1 MSITSIILL
10 LVVVVAIF
18 VVVAAWLY
26 ERASREVSLV
36 RTGLGGRKVVLDGGV
51 IVLPYFH
58 KVSRVNMQTMRLEV
72 MRVGEQALI
81 TKDRLRVDVGVEF
94 YVSVEPTE
102 DLIARASQTL
112 GKRTF
117 DAENLRDLIEGKLVD
132 TLRAVAAQ
140 QTMDEL
146 HEGRGAFVKQVKSA
160 LTEEI
165 GRNGLELESVSLTAL
180 DQTPFTALD
189 ENNAFNAVGMRKLAE
204 VIANSK
210 KERATIDA
218 DAEVSVR
225 RSAMEAA
232 KRTLQIDLEEQEAQI
247 QQMQT
252 LESLRAEQMAE
263 IAASKAQSEVSVNA
277 AKIEMEKSIRN
288 SDILRHE
295 EVTKAEI
302 AQKLAIETAEQ
313 QRNITLKKQSM
324 DEAKAEAA
332 ASNARSEAVKA
343 AEAIETTKA
352 LAAAERGKS
361 LDMIAAEKEGKVH
374 GLRKRMAAETEAD
387 TMLKLAE
394 ARLSSA
400 KADSDAEKVRLSA
413 MAEEMAVNAKHARA
427 MHEAE
432 NIMSPEVIELTRD
445 KTRLEALPKIVEQM
459 VRPAEKINSI
469 KIHHITGGALGRSN
483 GSAGNGGE
491 NSGDKPPV
499 NHALDSIMDMAVQL
513 PALRKI
519 GEELGVSFEDGMTGV
534 LEDTTKKGSTA
545 PLGDKS

>member
-1 MSITSIILL
+1 MSATSIILL
-10 LVVVVAIF
+10 VIVLVAIL

-72 MRVGEQALI
+72 NRHGEQALI

-102 DLIARASQTL
+102 ESIARASQTL

-117 DAENLRDLIEGKLVD
+117 EADKLRDLIEGKLVD
-132 TLRAVAAQ
+132 TLRSVAAQ
-140 QTMDEL
+140 QSMDEL
-146 HEGRGAFVKQVKSA
+146 HEGRGAFVKEVKSA

-165 GRNGLELESVSLTAL
+165 RRNGLELESVSLTAL

-247 QQMQT
+247 EQVKT
-252 LESLRAEQMAE
+252 LESLRATQLAE
-263 IAASKAQSEVSVNA
+263 IAASKAESEIAANA
-277 AKIEMEKSIRN
+277 AKIEMEKSIRA
-288 SDILRHE
+288 SDIRRE
-295 EVTKAEI
+295 EEISKAEI
-302 AQKLAIETAEQ
+302 AQRLAVETAEQ
-313 QRNITLKKQSM
+313 QRNITLRKQSM

-332 ASNARSEAVKA
+332 ASGARAEAVKA
-343 AEAIETTKA
+343 AEDVETAKAI
-352 LAAAERGKS
+352 AAAERGKS
-361 LDMIAAEKEGKVH
+361 LDLISAEKESQVH
-374 GLRKRMAAETEAD
+374 GLRKQHAADTEAD
-387 TMLKLAE
+387 TMVKLAG
-394 ARLSSA
+394 ARL
-400 KADSDAEKVRLSA
+400 KAAQSEADAEKVRLSA
-413 MAEEMAVNAKHARA
+413 MAEEMAMKAENARA
-427 MHEAE
+427 MNEAE
-432 NIMSPEVIELTRD
+432 NAMSSEVIDLARD
-445 KTRLEALPKIVEQM
+445 KARLEALPKIVEQM
-459 VRPAEKINSI
+459 VRPAEKIDSI
-469 KIHHITGGALGRSN
+469 KIHHITGGALDRS
-483 GSAGNGGE
+483 GSSGGGAGGE
-491 NSGDKPPV
+491 RGDKPPV
-499 NHALDSIMDMAVQL
+499 NQALDSIMDMAVQL

-519 GEELGVSFEDGMTGV
+519 GEDLGVSFEDGMSGV
-534 LEDTTKKGSTA
+534 VDGDRKPST
-545 PLGDKS
+545 DETS

>member
-1 MSITSIILL
+1 MSATSIILL
-10 LVVVVAIF
+10 VIVLVAIL

-26 ERASREVSLV
+26 ERASRELSLV

-72 MRVGEQALI
+72 HRHGEQALI

-102 DLIARASQTL
+102 ESIARASQTL
-112 GKRTF
+112 GRRTF
-117 DAENLRDLIEGKLVD
+117 EADKLRDLIEGKLVD
-132 TLRAVAAQ
+132 TLRSVAAQ

-165 GRNGLELESVSLTAL
+165 RRNGLELESVSLTAL

-225 RSAMEAA
+225 RSAMEAS

-247 QQMQT
+247 EQVKT
-252 LESLRAEQMAE
+252 LESLRASQLAE
-263 IAASKAQSEVSVNA
+263 IAASKAESEIAANA
-277 AKIEMEKSIRN
+277 AKIEMEKFIRA
-288 SDILRHE
+288 SDIQRE
-295 EVTKAEI
+295 EEISKAEI
-302 AQKLAIETAEQ
+302 AQRLAVETAEQ
-313 QRNITLKKQSM
+313 QRNIALRKQSM

-332 ASNARSEAVKA
+332 ASGARAEAVKA
-343 AEAIETTKA
+343 AENVETAKA

-361 LDMIAAEKEGKVH
+361 LDLITAEKENQVH
-374 GLRKRMAAETEAD
+374 GLRKQHAADTEAD
-387 TMLKLAE
+387 AMVTLAG
-394 ARLSSA
+394 ARL
-400 KADSDAEKVRLSA
+400 KAAQSDADAEKVRLSA
-413 MAEEMAVNAKHARA
+413 MAEEMAMKAENARA
-427 MHEAE
+427 MNEAE
-432 NIMSPEVIELTRD
+432 NAMSPEVIELARD
-445 KTRLEALPKIVEQM
+445 KARLEALPKIVEQM
-459 VRPAEKINSI
+459 VRPAEKIDSI
-469 KIHHITGGALGRSN
+469 KIHHITGGALDRSRSS
-483 GSAGNGGE
+483 GGGE
-491 NSGDKPPV
+491 GGGDKPPV
-499 NHALDSIMDMAVQL
+499 NQALDSIMDMAVQL

-519 GEELGVSFEDGMTGV
+519 GEDLGVSFEDGMSGV
-534 LEDTTKKGSTA
+534 VDGDRKPA
-545 PLGDKS
+545 PDDPS

>member
-1 MSITSIILL
+1 MSATSIILL
-10 LVVVVAIF
+10 VIVLVAIL

-26 ERASREVSLV
+26 ERASRELSLV

-72 MRVGEQALI
+72 NRHGEQALI

-102 DLIARASQTL
+102 ESIARASQTL
-112 GKRTF
+112 GRRTF
-117 DAENLRDLIEGKLVD
+117 EADKLRDLIEGKLVD
-132 TLRAVAAQ
+132 TLRSVAAQ

-165 GRNGLELESVSLTAL
+165 RRNGLELESVSLTAL

-247 QQMQT
+247 EQVKT
-252 LESLRAEQMAE
+252 LESLRASQLAE
-263 IAASKAQSEVSVNA
+263 IAASKAESEIAANA
-277 AKIEMEKSIRN
+277 AKIEMEKSIRA
-288 SDILRHE
+288 SDIQRE
-295 EVTKAEI
+295 EEISKAEI
-302 AQKLAIETAEQ
+302 AQRLAVETAEQ
-313 QRNITLKKQSM
+313 QRNITLRKQSM

-332 ASNARSEAVKA
+332 ASGARAEAVKA
-343 AEAIETTKA
+343 AENVETAKA

-361 LDMIAAEKEGKVH
+361 LDLITAEKESQVH
-374 GLRKRMAAETEAD
+374 GLRKQHAADTEAD
-387 TMLKLAE
+387 TMVTLAG
-394 ARLSSA
+394 ARL
-400 KADSDAEKVRLSA
+400 KAAQSDADAEKVRLSA
-413 MAEEMAVNAKHARA
+413 MAEELAMKAENARA
-427 MHEAE
+427 MNEAE
-432 NIMSPEVIELTRD
+432 NAMSSEVIELARD
-445 KTRLEALPKIVEQM
+445 KARLEALPKIVEQM
-459 VRPAEKINSI
+459 VRPAEKIDSI
-469 KIHHITGGALGRSN
+469 KIHHITGGALDRSSSS
-483 GSAGNGGE
+483 GGGE
-491 NSGDKPPV
+491 GGVDKPPV
-499 NHALDSIMDMAVQL
+499 NQALDSIMDMAVQL

-519 GEELGVSFEDGMTGV
+519 GEDLGVSFEDGMSGV
-534 LEDTTKKGSTA
+534 VDGDRKPA
-545 PLGDKS
+545 PDDPS

>member
-1 MSITSIILL
+1 MSATSIILL
-10 LVVVVAIF
+10 VIVLVAIL

-26 ERASREVSLV
+26 ERASRELSLV

-72 MRVGEQALI
+72 NRHGEQALI

-102 DLIARASQTL
+102 ESIARASQTL
-112 GKRTF
+112 GRRTF
-117 DAENLRDLIEGKLVD
+117 EADKLRDLIEGKLVD
-132 TLRAVAAQ
+132 TLRSVAAQ

-165 GRNGLELESVSLTAL
+165 RRNGLELESVSLTAL

-247 QQMQT
+247 EQVKT
-252 LESLRAEQMAE
+252 LESLRASQLAE
-263 IAASKAQSEVSVNA
+263 IAASKAESEIAANA
-277 AKIEMEKSIRN
+277 AKIEMEKSIRA
-288 SDILRHE
+288 SDIQRE
-295 EVTKAEI
+295 EEISKAEI
-302 AQKLAIETAEQ
+302 AQRLAVETAEQ
-313 QRNITLKKQSM
+313 QRNITLRKQSM

-332 ASNARSEAVKA
+332 ASGARAEAVKA
-343 AEAIETTKA
+343 AENVETAKA

-361 LDMIAAEKEGKVH
+361 LDLITAEKESQVH
-374 GLRKRMAAETEAD
+374 GLRKQHAADTEAD
-387 TMLKLAE
+387 TMVTLAG
-394 ARLSSA
+394 ARL
-400 KADSDAEKVRLSA
+400 KAAQSDADAEKVRLST
-413 MAEEMAVNAKHARA
+413 MAEELAMKAENARA
-427 MHEAE
+427 MNEAE
-432 NIMSPEVIELTRD
+432 NAMSPEVIELARD
-445 KTRLEALPKIVEQM
+445 KARLEALPKIVEQM
-459 VRPAEKINSI
+459 VRPAEKIDSI
-469 KIHHITGGALGRSN
+469 KIHHITGGALDRSRSS
-483 GSAGNGGE
+483 GGGE
-491 NSGDKPPV
+491 GGGDKPPV
-499 NHALDSIMDMAVQL
+499 NQALDSIMDMAVQL

-519 GEELGVSFEDGMTGV
+519 GEDLGVSFEDGMSGV
-534 LEDTTKKGSTA
+534 VDGDRKPA
-545 PLGDKS
+545 PDDPS

>member
-1 MSITSIILL
+1 MSATSIILL
-10 LVVVVAIF
+10 VIALVVIL

-72 MRVGEQALI
+72 SRHGEQALI

-102 DLIARASQTL
+102 DSIARASQTL
-112 GKRTF
+112 GSRTF
-117 DAENLRDLIEGKLVD
+117 EADKLRDLIEGKLLD
-132 TLRAVAAQ
+132 TLRSVAAQ
-140 QTMDEL
+140 QTMDNL
-146 HEGRGAFVKQVKSA
+146 HEGRGAFVKEVKSA

-165 GRNGLELESVSLTAL
+165 RRNGLELESVSLTAL

-247 QQMQT
+247 EQVKT
-252 LESLRAEQMAE
+252 LESLRAAQLAQIAVSKAESE
-263 IAASKAQSEVSVNA
+263 IASNA
-277 AKIEMEKSIRN
+277 AKIEMEKSIRA
-288 SDILRHE
+288 SDIRRE
-295 EVTKAEI
+295 EEITKAEI
-302 AQKLAIETAEQ
+302 AQRLAVETAEQ
-313 QRNITLKKQSM
+313 QRNITLRKQSM

-332 ASNARSEAVKA
+332 ASGARAEAVKA
-343 AEAIETTKA
+343 AEDVETAKAI
-352 LAAAERGKS
+352 AAAERGKS
-361 LDMIAAEKEGKVH
+361 LDLISAEKESQVH
-374 GLRKRMAAETEAD
+374 GLRKQHAADTEAD
-387 TMLKLAE
+387 TMVKLAG
-394 ARLSSA
+394 ARLKTAQSDA
-400 KADSDAEKVRLSA
+400 DAEKARLSA
-413 MAEEMAVNAKHARA
+413 MAEEMAMKAQNARA
-427 MHEAE
+427 MNEAK
-432 NIMSPEVIELTRD
+432 NAMSPEVIDLARD
-445 KTRLEALPKIVEQM
+445 KARLEALPKIVEQM
-459 VRPAEKINSI
+459 VRPAEKIDSI
-469 KIHHITGGALGRSN
+469 KIHHITGGALNRGGAPAGSEN
-483 GSAGNGGE
+483 G
-491 NSGDKPPV
+491 GDKPPV
-499 NHALDSIMDMAVQL
+499 NQALDSIMDMALQL

-519 GEELGVSFEDGMTGV
+519 GEDLGVSFEDGMSGV
-534 LEDTTKKGSTA
+534 VDDGRKPSK
-545 PLGDKS
+545 DKSS

>member
-1 MSITSIILL
+1 MSATSIILL
-10 LVVVVAIF
+10 FIVVVAIL

-72 MRVGEQALI
+72 HRHGEQALI

-102 DLIARASQTL
+102 ESIARASQTL
-112 GKRTF
+112 GRRTF
-117 DAENLRDLIEGKLVD
+117 EADKLRDLIEGKLVD
-132 TLRAVAAQ
+132 TLRSVAAQ

-146 HEGRGAFVKQVKSA
+146 HEGRGAFVKDVKSA

-165 GRNGLELESVSLTAL
+165 RRNGLELESVSLTAL

-232 KRTLQIDLEEQEAQI
+232 KRTLQIELEEQEAQI
-247 QQMQT
+247 EQVKT
-252 LESLRAEQMAE
+252 LESLRATQLAA
-263 IAASKAQSEVSVNA
+263 IAASKAESEIAANA
-277 AKIEMEKSIRN
+277 AKIEMEKSIRA
-288 SDILRHE
+288 SDIRRE
-295 EVTKAEI
+295 EEISKAEI
-302 AQKLAIETAEQ
+302 AQRLAVQTAEQ
-313 QRNITLKKQSM
+313 QRNITLRKQSM

-332 ASNARSEAVKA
+332 ASGAHAEAVKA
-343 AEAIETTKA
+343 AESVETAKAI
-352 LAAAERGKS
+352 AAAERGKS
-361 LDMIAAEKEGKVH
+361 LDIIAAERESEVH
-374 GLRKRMAAETEAD
+374 GLRKREAADVEAA
-387 TMLKLAE
+387 TMITLAK
-394 ARLSSA
+394 ARLQAANSE
-400 KADSDAEKVRLSA
+400 SDAEKARLSA
-413 MAEEMAVNAKHARA
+413 MAEELALKAQNARA
-427 MHEAE
+427 MNEAE
-432 NIMSPEVIELTRD
+432 NVMSPEIVDLSRD
-445 KTRLEALPKIVEQM
+445 KARLEALPKIVEQM
-459 VRPAEKINSI
+459 VRPAEKIDSI
-469 KIHHITGGALGRSN
+469 KIHHVTGGALDRG
-483 GSAGNGGE
+483 GSGGGGGGE
-491 NSGDKPPV
+491 HGGDKPPV
-499 NHALDSIMDMAVQL
+499 NQALDSIMDMAVQL

-519 GEELGVSFEDGMTGV
+519 GEELGVSLEDGMSGV
-534 LEDTTKKGSTA
+534 VGSGRK
-545 PLGDKS
+545 LDQEESS

>member
-1 MSITSIILL
+1 MSATSIILL
-10 LVVVVAIF
+10 VIVLVAIL

-26 ERASREVSLV
+26 ERASRELSLV

-72 MRVGEQALI
+72 HRHGEQALI

-102 DLIARASQTL
+102 ESIARASQTL
-112 GKRTF
+112 GRRTF
-117 DAENLRDLIEGKLVD
+117 EADKLRDLIEGKLVD
-132 TLRAVAAQ
+132 TLRSVAAQ

-165 GRNGLELESVSLTAL
+165 RRNGLELESVSLTAL

-247 QQMQT
+247 EQVKT
-252 LESLRAEQMAE
+252 LESLRASQLAE
-263 IAASKAQSEVSVNA
+263 IAASKAESEIAANA
-277 AKIEMEKSIRN
+277 AKIEMEKSIRA
-288 SDILRHE
+288 SDIQRE
-295 EVTKAEI
+295 EEISKAEI
-302 AQKLAIETAEQ
+302 AQRLAVETAEQ
-313 QRNITLKKQSM
+313 QRKITLRKQSM

-332 ASNARSEAVKA
+332 ASGARAEAVKA
-343 AEAIETTKA
+343 AENVETAKA

-361 LDMIAAEKEGKVH
+361 LDLITAEKESQVH
-374 GLRKRMAAETEAD
+374 GLRKQHAAETEAD
-387 TMLKLAE
+387 TMVTLAG
-394 ARLSSA
+394 ARL
-400 KADSDAEKVRLSA
+400 KAAQSDADAEKVRLSA
-413 MAEEMAVNAKHARA
+413 MAEELAMKAENARA
-427 MHEAE
+427 MNEAE
-432 NIMSPEVIELTRD
+432 NAMSPEVIELARD
-445 KTRLEALPKIVEQM
+445 KARLEALPKIVEQM
-459 VRPAEKINSI
+459 VRPAEKIDSI
-469 KIHHITGGALGRSN
+469 KIHHITGGALDRSRSS
-483 GSAGNGGE
+483 GGGE
-491 NSGDKPPV
+491 GGGDKPPV
-499 NHALDSIMDMAVQL
+499 NQALDSIMDMAVQL

-519 GEELGVSFEDGMTGV
+519 GEDLGVSFEDGMSGV
-534 LEDTTKKGSTA
+534 VDGDRKPA
-545 PLGDKS
+545 PDDPS

>member
-1 MSITSIILL
+1 MSATSIILL
-10 LVVVVAIF
+10 VIVIVAIL

-26 ERASREVSLV
+26 ERASRELSLV

-72 MRVGEQALI
+72 NRHGEQALI

-102 DLIARASQTL
+102 ESIARASQTL
-112 GKRTF
+112 GHRTF
-117 DAENLRDLIEGKLVD
+117 EADKLRDLIEGKLVD
-132 TLRAVAAQ
+132 TLRSVAAQ

-165 GRNGLELESVSLTAL
+165 RRNGLELESVSLTAL

-247 QQMQT
+247 EQVKT
-252 LESLRAEQMAE
+252 LESLRASQLAE
-263 IAASKAQSEVSVNA
+263 IAASKAESEIAANA
-277 AKIEMEKSIRN
+277 AKIEMEKSIRA
-288 SDILRHE
+288 SDIQRE
-295 EVTKAEI
+295 EEISKAEI
-302 AQKLAIETAEQ
+302 AQRLAVETAEQ
-313 QRNITLKKQSM
+313 QRNITLRKQSM

-332 ASNARSEAVKA
+332 ASGARAEAVKA
-343 AEAIETTKA
+343 AENVETAKA

-361 LDMIAAEKEGKVH
+361 LDLITAEKESQVH
-374 GLRKRMAAETEAD
+374 GLRKQHAADTEAD
-387 TMLKLAE
+387 TMVTLAG
-394 ARLSSA
+394 ARL
-400 KADSDAEKVRLSA
+400 KAAQSDADAEKVRLSA
-413 MAEEMAVNAKHARA
+413 MAEELAMKAENARA
-427 MHEAE
+427 MNEAE
-432 NIMSPEVIELTRD
+432 NAMSPEVVELARD
-445 KTRLEALPKIVEQM
+445 KARLEALPKIVEQM
-459 VRPAEKINSI
+459 VRPAEKIDSI
-469 KIHHITGGALGRSN
+469 KIHHITGGALDRS
-483 GSAGNGGE
+483 GSSGGGE
-491 NSGDKPPV
+491 GGGDKPPV
-499 NHALDSIMDMAVQL
+499 NQALDSIMDMAVQL

-519 GEELGVSFEDGMTGV
+519 GEDLGVSFEDGMSGV
-534 LEDTTKKGSTA
+534 VD
-545 PLGDKS
+545 GDRKPPQDDPS

>member
-1 MSITSIILL
+1 MSATSIILL
-10 LVVVVAIF
+10 VIVLVAIL

-26 ERASREVSLV
+26 ERASRELSLV

-72 MRVGEQALI
+72 HRHGEQALI

-102 DLIARASQTL
+102 ESIARASQTL
-112 GKRTF
+112 GRRTF
-117 DAENLRDLIEGKLVD
+117 EADKLRDLIEGKLVD
-132 TLRAVAAQ
+132 TLRSVAAQ

-165 GRNGLELESVSLTAL
+165 RRNGLELESVSLTAL

-247 QQMQT
+247 EQVKT
-252 LESLRAEQMAE
+252 LESLRASQLAE
-263 IAASKAQSEVSVNA
+263 IAASKAESEIAANA
-277 AKIEMEKSIRN
+277 AKIEMEKSIRA
-288 SDILRHE
+288 SDIQRE
-295 EVTKAEI
+295 EEISKAEI
-302 AQKLAIETAEQ
+302 AQRLAVETAKQ
-313 QRNITLKKQSM
+313 QRNITLRKQSM

-332 ASNARSEAVKA
+332 ASGARAEAVKA
-343 AEAIETTKA
+343 AENVETAKA

-361 LDMIAAEKEGKVH
+361 LDLITAEKESQVH
-374 GLRKRMAAETEAD
+374 GLRKQHAAETEAD
-387 TMLKLAE
+387 TMVTLAG
-394 ARLSSA
+394 ARL
-400 KADSDAEKVRLSA
+400 KAAQSDADAEKVRLSA
-413 MAEEMAVNAKHARA
+413 MAEELAMKAENARA
-427 MHEAE
+427 MNEAE
-432 NIMSPEVIELTRD
+432 NAMSPEVIELARD
-445 KTRLEALPKIVEQM
+445 KARLEALPKIVEQM
-459 VRPAEKINSI
+459 VRPAEKIDSI
-469 KIHHITGGALGRSN
+469 KIHHITGGALDRSRSS
-483 GSAGNGGE
+483 GGGE
-491 NSGDKPPV
+491 GGGDKPPV
-499 NHALDSIMDMAVQL
+499 NQALDSIMDMAVQL

-519 GEELGVSFEDGMTGV
+519 GEDLGVSFEDGMSGV
-534 LEDTTKKGSTA
+534 VDGDRKPA
-545 PLGDKS
+545 PDDPS

>member
-1 MSITSIILL
+1 MSATSIILL
-10 LVVVVAIF
+10 VIVLVAIL

-26 ERASREVSLV
+26 ERASRELSLV

-72 MRVGEQALI
+72 HRHGEQALI

-102 DLIARASQTL
+102 ESIARASQTL
-112 GKRTF
+112 GRRTF
-117 DAENLRDLIEGKLVD
+117 EADKLRDLIEGKLVD
-132 TLRAVAAQ
+132 TLRSVAAQ

-165 GRNGLELESVSLTAL
+165 RRNGLELESVSLTAL

-247 QQMQT
+247 EQVKT
-252 LESLRAEQMAE
+252 LESLRASQLAE
-263 IAASKAQSEVSVNA
+263 IAASKAESEIAANA
-277 AKIEMEKSIRN
+277 AKIEMEKSIRA
-288 SDILRHE
+288 SDIQRE
-295 EVTKAEI
+295 EEISKAEI
-302 AQKLAIETAEQ
+302 AQRLAVETAEQ
-313 QRNITLKKQSM
+313 QRNITLRKQSM

-332 ASNARSEAVKA
+332 ASGARAEAVKA
-343 AEAIETTKA
+343 AENVETAKA

-361 LDMIAAEKEGKVH
+361 LDLITAEKESQVH
-374 GLRKRMAAETEAD
+374 GLRKQHAADTEAD
-387 TMLKLAE
+387 TMVTLAG
-394 ARLSSA
+394 ARL
-400 KADSDAEKVRLSA
+400 KAAQSDADAEKVRLSA
-413 MAEEMAVNAKHARA
+413 MAEELAIKAENARA
-427 MHEAE
+427 MNEAE
-432 NIMSPEVIELTRD
+432 NAMSPEVIELARD
-445 KTRLEALPKIVEQM
+445 KARLEALPKIVEQM
-459 VRPAEKINSI
+459 VRPAEKIDSI
-469 KIHHITGGALGRSN
+469 KIHHITGGALDRSRSS
-483 GSAGNGGE
+483 GGGE
-491 NSGDKPPV
+491 GGGDKPPV
-499 NHALDSIMDMAVQL
+499 NQALDSIMDMAVQL

-519 GEELGVSFEDGMTGV
+519 GEDLGVSFEDGMSGV
-534 LEDTTKKGSTA
+534 VDGDRKPA
-545 PLGDKS
+545 PDDPS

>member
-1 MSITSIILL
+1 MSATSIILL
-10 LVVVVAIF
+10 VIVVVAIL

-26 ERASREVSLV
+26 ERASRELSLV

-72 MRVGEQALI
+72 HRHGEQALI

-102 DLIARASQTL
+102 ESIARASQTL
-112 GKRTF
+112 GRRTF
-117 DAENLRDLIEGKLVD
+117 EADKLRDLIEGKLVD
-132 TLRAVAAQ
+132 TLRSVAAQ

-165 GRNGLELESVSLTAL
+165 RRNGLELESVSLTAL

-247 QQMQT
+247 EQVKT
-252 LESLRAEQMAE
+252 LESLRASQLAE
-263 IAASKAQSEVSVNA
+263 IAASKAESEIAANA
-277 AKIEMEKSIRN
+277 AKIEMEKSIRA
-288 SDILRHE
+288 SDIQRE
-295 EVTKAEI
+295 EEISKAEI
-302 AQKLAIETAEQ
+302 AQRLAVETAEQ
-313 QRNITLKKQSM
+313 QRNITLRKQSM

-332 ASNARSEAVKA
+332 ASGARAEAVKA
-343 AEAIETTKA
+343 AENVETAKA

-361 LDMIAAEKEGKVH
+361 LDLITAEKESQVH
-374 GLRKRMAAETEAD
+374 GLRKQHAAETEAD
-387 TMLKLAE
+387 TMVTLAG
-394 ARLSSA
+394 ARL
-400 KADSDAEKVRLSA
+400 KAAQSDADAEKVRLSA
-413 MAEEMAVNAKHARA
+413 MAEELAMKAENARA
-427 MHEAE
+427 MNEAE
-432 NIMSPEVIELTRD
+432 NAMSPEVIELARD
-445 KTRLEALPKIVEQM
+445 KARLEALPKIVEQM
-459 VRPAEKINSI
+459 VRPAEKIDSI
-469 KIHHITGGALGRSN
+469 KIHHITGGALDRS
-483 GSAGNGGE
+483 GSSGGGE
-491 NSGDKPPV
+491 GGGDKPPV
-499 NHALDSIMDMAVQL
+499 NQALDSIMDMAVQL

-519 GEELGVSFEDGMTGV
+519 GEDLGVSFEDGMSGV
-534 LEDTTKKGSTA
+534 VDGDRKPA
-545 PLGDKS
+545 PDDPS

>member
-1 MSITSIILL
+1 MSATSIILL
-10 LVVVVAIF
+10 VIALVVIL

-72 MRVGEQALI
+72 SRHGEQALI

-102 DLIARASQTL
+102 DSIARASQTL
-112 GKRTF
+112 GSRTF
-117 DAENLRDLIEGKLVD
+117 EADKLRDLIEGKLLD
-132 TLRAVAAQ
+132 TLRSVAAQ
-140 QTMDEL
+140 QTMDNL
-146 HEGRGAFVKQVKSA
+146 HEGRGAFVKEVKSA

-165 GRNGLELESVSLTAL
+165 RRNGLELESVSLTAL

-247 QQMQT
+247 EQVKT
-252 LESLRAEQMAE
+252 LESLRAAQLAQ
-263 IAASKAQSEVSVNA
+263 IAASKAESEIAANA
-277 AKIEMEKSIRN
+277 AKIEMEKSIRA
-288 SDILRHE
+288 SDIRRE
-295 EVTKAEI
+295 EEITKAEI
-302 AQKLAIETAEQ
+302 AQRLAVETAEQ
-313 QRNITLKKQSM
+313 QRNITLRKQSM

-332 ASNARSEAVKA
+332 ASGARAEAVKA
-343 AEAIETTKA
+343 AEDVETAKAI
-352 LAAAERGKS
+352 AAAERGKS
-361 LDMIAAEKEGKVH
+361 LDLISAEKESQVH
-374 GLRKRMAAETEAD
+374 GLRKQHAADTEAD
-387 TMLKLAE
+387 TMVKLAGARLKTAQSDADAE
-394 ARLSSA
+394 KARLSA
-400 KADSDAEKVRLSA
+400 K
-413 MAEEMAVNAKHARA
+413 AEEMAMKAQNARA
-427 MHEAE
+427 MNEAE
-432 NIMSPEVIELTRD
+432 NTMSPEVIDLARD
-445 KTRLEALPKIVEQM
+445 KARLEALPKIVEQM
-459 VRPAEKINSI
+459 VRPAEKIDSI
-469 KIHHITGGALGRSN
+469 KIHHITGGALNRGGAPAGSEN
-483 GSAGNGGE
+483 G
-491 NSGDKPPV
+491 GDKPPV
-499 NHALDSIMDMAVQL
+499 NQALDSIMDMALQL

-519 GEELGVSFEDGMTGV
+519 GEDLGVSFEDGMSGV
-534 LEDTTKKGSTA
+534 VDDGRKPSK
-545 PLGDKS
+545 DKSS

>member
-1 MSITSIILL
+1 MSATSIILL
-10 LVVVVAIF
+10 VIALVVIL

-72 MRVGEQALI
+72 SRHGEQALI

-102 DLIARASQTL
+102 DSIARASQTL
-112 GKRTF
+112 GSRTF
-117 DAENLRDLIEGKLVD
+117 EADKLRDLIEGKLLD
-132 TLRAVAAQ
+132 TLRSVAAQ
-140 QTMDEL
+140 QTMDNL
-146 HEGRGAFVKQVKSA
+146 HEGRGAFVKEVKSA

-165 GRNGLELESVSLTAL
+165 RRNGLELESVSLTAL

-247 QQMQT
+247 EQVKT
-252 LESLRAEQMAE
+252 LESLRAAQLAQ
-263 IAASKAQSEVSVNA
+263 IAASKAESEIAANA
-277 AKIEMEKSIRN
+277 AKIEMEKSIRA
-288 SDILRHE
+288 SDIRRE
-295 EVTKAEI
+295 EEIAKAEI
-302 AQKLAIETAEQ
+302 AQRLAVETAEQ
-313 QRNITLKKQSM
+313 QRNITLRKQSM

-332 ASNARSEAVKA
+332 ASGARAEAVKA
-343 AEAIETTKA
+343 AEDVETAKAIA
-352 LAAAERGKS
+352 VAERGKS
-361 LDMIAAEKEGKVH
+361 LDLISAEKESQVH
-374 GLRKRMAAETEAD
+374 GLRKQHAADTEAD
-387 TMLKLAE
+387 TMVKLAG
-394 ARLSSA
+394 ARLKTAQSDA
-400 KADSDAEKVRLSA
+400 DAEKARLSA
-413 MAEEMAVNAKHARA
+413 MAEEMAMKAQNARA
-427 MHEAE
+427 MNEAE
-432 NIMSPEVIELTRD
+432 NTMSPEVIDLARD
-445 KTRLEALPKIVEQM
+445 KARLEALPKIVEQM
-459 VRPAEKINSI
+459 VRPAEKIDSI
-469 KIHHITGGALGRSN
+469 KIHHITGGALNRGGAPAGSEN
-483 GSAGNGGE
+483 G
-491 NSGDKPPV
+491 GDKPPV
-499 NHALDSIMDMAVQL
+499 NQALDSIMDMALQL

-519 GEELGVSFEDGMTGV
+519 GEDLGVSFEDGMSGV
-534 LEDTTKKGSTA
+534 VDDGRKPSK
-545 PLGDKS
+545 DKSS

>member
-1 MSITSIILL
+1 MSATSIILL
-10 LVVVVAIF
+10 FIALVAIL

-26 ERASREVSLV
+26 ERASREISLV

-72 MRVGEQALI
+72 NRHGEQALI

-102 DLIARASQTL
+102 ESIARASQTL
-112 GKRTF
+112 GRRTF
-117 DAENLRDLIEGKLVD
+117 EADKLRDLIEGKLVD
-132 TLRAVAAQ
+132 TLRSVAAQ

-146 HEGRGAFVKQVKSA
+146 HEARGAFVKEVKSA

-165 GRNGLELESVSLTAL
+165 RRNGLELESVSLTAL

-247 QQMQT
+247 EQVKT
-252 LESLRAEQMAE
+252 LESLRATQLAE
-263 IAASKAQSEVSVNA
+263 IAASKAESEIAANA
-277 AKIEMEKSIRN
+277 AKIEMEKSIRA
-288 SDILRHE
+288 SDIRRE
-295 EVTKAEI
+295 EEISKAEI
-302 AQKLAIETAEQ
+302 AQRLAVETAEQ
-313 QRNITLKKQSM
+313 QRNITLRKQSM

-332 ASNARSEAVKA
+332 ASGARVEAVKA
-343 AEAIETTKA
+343 AEDVETAKAIAT
-352 LAAAERGKS
+352 AERGKS
-361 LDMIAAEKEGKVH
+361 LDLISAEKESQVH
-374 GLRKRMAAETEAD
+374 GLRKQHAADTEAD
-387 TMLKLAE
+387 TIVKLAG
-394 ARLSSA
+394 ARL
-400 KADSDAEKVRLSA
+400 KAAQSDADAEKVRLSA
-413 MAEEMAVNAKHARA
+413 MAEEMAMKAENVRA
-427 MHEAE
+427 MNEAE
-432 NIMSPEVIELTRD
+432 NAMSSEVIDLARD
-445 KTRLEALPKIVEQM
+445 KARLEALPKIVEQM
-459 VRPAEKINSI
+459 VRPAEKIDSI
-469 KIHHITGGALGRSN
+469 KIHHITGGALDRS
-483 GSAGNGGE
+483 GSSGGGGE
-491 NSGDKPPV
+491 LGNDKPPI
-499 NHALDSIMDMAVQL
+499 NQALDSIMDMAVQL

-519 GEELGVSFEDGMTGV
+519 GEDLGVSFEDGMSGV
-534 LEDTTKKGSTA
+534 VDGGRKPA
-545 PLGDKS
+545 PDDPS

>member
-1 MSITSIILL
+1 MSATSIILL
-10 LVVVVAIF
+10 VIALVVIL

-72 MRVGEQALI
+72 SRHGEQALI

-102 DLIARASQTL
+102 DSIARASQTL
-112 GKRTF
+112 GSRTF
-117 DAENLRDLIEGKLVD
+117 EADKLRDLIEGKLLD
-132 TLRAVAAQ
+132 TLRSVAAQ
-140 QTMDEL
+140 QTMDNL
-146 HEGRGAFVKQVKSA
+146 HEGRGAFVKEVKSA

-165 GRNGLELESVSLTAL
+165 RRNGLELESVSLTAL

-247 QQMQT
+247 EQVKT
-252 LESLRAEQMAE
+252 LESLRAAQLAQ
-263 IAASKAQSEVSVNA
+263 IAASKAESEIAANA
-277 AKIEMEKSIRN
+277 AKIEMEKSIRA
-288 SDILRHE
+288 SDIRRE
-295 EVTKAEI
+295 EEITKAEI
-302 AQKLAIETAEQ
+302 AQRLAVETAEQ
-313 QRNITLKKQSM
+313 QRNITLRKQSM

-332 ASNARSEAVKA
+332 ASGARAEAVKA
-343 AEAIETTKA
+343 AEDVETAKAI
-352 LAAAERGKS
+352 AAAERGKS
-361 LDMIAAEKEGKVH
+361 LDLISAEKESQVH
-374 GLRKRMAAETEAD
+374 GLRKQHAADTEAD
-387 TMLKLAE
+387 TMVKLAG
-394 ARLSSA
+394 ARLKTAQSDA
-400 KADSDAEKVRLSA
+400 DAEKARLSA
-413 MAEEMAVNAKHARA
+413 MAEEMAIKAQNARA
-427 MHEAE
+427 MNEAE
-432 NIMSPEVIELTRD
+432 NTMSPEVIDLARD
-445 KTRLEALPKIVEQM
+445 KARLEALPKIVEQM
-459 VRPAEKINSI
+459 VRPAEKIDSI
-469 KIHHITGGALGRSN
+469 KIHHITGGALNRGGAPAGSEN
-483 GSAGNGGE
+483 G
-491 NSGDKPPV
+491 GDKPPV
-499 NHALDSIMDMAVQL
+499 NQALDSIMDMALQL

-519 GEELGVSFEDGMTGV
+519 GEDLGVSFEDGMSGV
-534 LEDTTKKGSTA
+534 VDDGRKPSK
-545 PLGDKS
+545 DKSS

>member
-1 MSITSIILL
+1 MSATSIILL
-10 LVVVVAIF
+10 FIVVVAIL

-72 MRVGEQALI
+72 HRHGEQALI

-102 DLIARASQTL
+102 DSIARASQTL
-112 GKRTF
+112 GGRTF
-117 DAENLRDLIEGKLVD
+117 DADKLRDLIEGKLVD
-132 TLRAVAAQ
+132 TLRSVAAQ

-146 HEGRGAFVKQVKSA
+146 HEGRGAFVKEVKAA

-165 GRNGLELESVSLTAL
+165 RRNGLELESVSLTAL

-247 QQMQT
+247 QQVKT
-252 LESLRAEQMAE
+252 LESLRAVQLAE
-263 IAASKAQSEVSVNA
+263 IAASKAESEIAANA
-277 AKIEMEKSIRN
+277 AKIEMEKSIRA
-288 SDILRHE
+288 SDIRRSE
-295 EVTKAEI
+295 EISKAEI
-302 AQKLAIETAEQ
+302 AQKLAVQTAEQ
-313 QRNITLKKQSM
+313 QRNITLRKQSM

-332 ASNARSEAVKA
+332 ASGARAEAVKA
-343 AEAIETTKA
+343 AEDVETAKAI
-352 LAAAERGKS
+352 AAAERGRS
-361 LDMIAAEKEGKVH
+361 LDIIAAERESEVH
-374 GLRKRMAAETEAD
+374 GLRKRHAAD
-387 TMLKLAE
+387 AE
-394 ARLSSA
+394 AVTMVTLANARL
-400 KADSDAEKVRLSA
+400 KAANAESDAEKIRLSA
-413 MAEEMAVNAKHARA
+413 MAEELALKAENARA
-427 MHEAE
+427 MNEAE
-432 NIMSPEVIELTRD
+432 NAMSPEIVDLTRD
-445 KTRLEALPKIVEQM
+445 KARLEALPKIVEQM
-459 VRPAEKINSI
+459 VRPAEKIDSI
-469 KIHHITGGALGRSN
+469 KIHHITGGALDR
-483 GSAGNGGE
+483 GSSGGGE
-491 NSGDKPPV
+491 RSGDKPPV
-499 NHALDSIMDMAVQL
+499 NQALDSIMDMAVQL

-519 GEELGVSFEDGMTGV
+519 GEDLGVSFEDGMGGV
-534 LEDTTKKGSTA
+534 VDPGR
-545 PLGDKS
+545 KSGNDDPS

>member
-1 MSITSIILL
+1 MSATSIILL
-10 LVVVVAIF
+10 VIVLVAIL

-26 ERASREVSLV
+26 ERASRELSLV

-72 MRVGEQALI
+72 HRHGEQALI

-102 DLIARASQTL
+102 ESIARASQTL
-112 GKRTF
+112 GRRTF
-117 DAENLRDLIEGKLVD
+117 EADKLRDLIEGKLVD
-132 TLRAVAAQ
+132 TLRSVAAQ

-165 GRNGLELESVSLTAL
+165 RRNGLELESVSLTAL

-247 QQMQT
+247 EQVKT
-252 LESLRAEQMAE
+252 LESLRASQLAE
-263 IAASKAQSEVSVNA
+263 IAASKAESEIAANA
-277 AKIEMEKSIRN
+277 AKIEMEKSIRA
-288 SDILRHE
+288 SDIQRE
-295 EVTKAEI
+295 EEISKAEI
-302 AQKLAIETAEQ
+302 AQRLAVETAEQ
-313 QRNITLKKQSM
+313 QRNITLRKQSM

-332 ASNARSEAVKA
+332 ASGARAEAVKA
-343 AEAIETTKA
+343 AENVETAKA

-361 LDMIAAEKEGKVH
+361 VDLITAKKESQVH
-374 GLRKRMAAETEAD
+374 GLRKQHAADTEAD
-387 TMLKLAE
+387 TMVTLAG
-394 ARLSSA
+394 ARL
-400 KADSDAEKVRLSA
+400 KAAQSDADAEKVRLSA
-413 MAEEMAVNAKHARA
+413 MAEELAMKAENARA
-427 MHEAE
+427 MNEAE
-432 NIMSPEVIELTRD
+432 NAMSPEVIELARD
-445 KTRLEALPKIVEQM
+445 KARLEALPKIVEQM
-459 VRPAEKINSI
+459 VRPAEKIDSI
-469 KIHHITGGALGRSN
+469 KIHHITGGALDRSRSS
-483 GSAGNGGE
+483 GGGE
-491 NSGDKPPV
+491 GGGDKPPV
-499 NHALDSIMDMAVQL
+499 NQALDSIMDMAVQL

-519 GEELGVSFEDGMTGV
+519 GEDLGVSFEDGMSGV
-534 LEDTTKKGSTA
+534 VDGDRKPA
-545 PLGDKS
+545 PDDPS

>member
-1 MSITSIILL
+1 MSATSIILL
-10 LVVVVAIF
+10 VIALVAILVVI
-18 VVVAAWLY
+18 AAWLY

-72 MRVGEQALI
+72 NRHGDQALI

-102 DLIARASQTL
+102 DSIARASQTL
-112 GKRTF
+112 GQRTF
-117 DAENLRDLIEGKLVD
+117 EADKLRDLIEGKLVD
-132 TLRAVAAQ
+132 TLRSVAAQ

-146 HEGRGAFVKQVKSA
+146 HEGRGAFVKEVKAS

-165 GRNGLELESVSLTAL
+165 RRNGLELESVSLTAL

-247 QQMQT
+247 EQVKT
-252 LESLRAEQMAE
+252 LESLRAAQLAD
-263 IAASKAQSEVSVNA
+263 IAASKAESEIAANA
-277 AKIEMEKSIRN
+277 AKIEMEKSIRA
-288 SDILRHE
+288 SDIRRE
-295 EVTKAEI
+295 EEISKAEI
-302 AQKLAIETAEQ
+302 AQRLAVETAEQ
-313 QRNITLKKQSM
+313 QRNITLRRQSM

-332 ASNARSEAVKA
+332 ASTARAEAVKA
-343 AEAIETTKA
+343 AEGVETAKA
-352 LAAAERGKS
+352 VAAAERGKS
-361 LDMIAAEKEGKVH
+361 LDLIAAERESEVH
-374 GLRKRMAAETEAD
+374 GLRKRHAAD
-387 TMLKLAE
+387 AE
-394 ARLSSA
+394 AASMVTLADARL
-400 KADSDAEKVRLSA
+400 KAANSDSDAEKIRLSA
-413 MAEEMAVNAKHARA
+413 MAEELAMKAENARA
-427 MHEAE
+427 MNEAE
-432 NIMSPEVIELTRD
+432 NVMSPDIIDLARD
-445 KTRLEALPKIVEQM
+445 RARLKALPKIVEQM
-459 VRPAEKINSI
+459 VRPAEKIDSI
-469 KIHHITGGALGRSN
+469 KIHHITGGALDRS
-483 GSAGNGGE
+483 GTGGGGE
-491 NSGDKPPV
+491 RGDKPPV
-499 NHALDSIMDMAVQL
+499 NQALDSIMDMAVQL

-519 GEELGVSFEDGMTGV
+519 GEDLGVSFEDGLSGV
-534 LEDTTKKGSTA
+534 TDPPRKPGAEDPS
-545 PLGDKS
+545 

>member
-1 MSITSIILL
+1 MSATSIILL
-10 LVVVVAIF
+10 VIVLVAIL

-26 ERASREVSLV
+26 ERASRELSLV

-72 MRVGEQALI
+72 HRHGEQALI

-102 DLIARASQTL
+102 ESIARASQTL
-112 GKRTF
+112 GRRTF
-117 DAENLRDLIEGKLVD
+117 EADKLRDLIEGKLVD
-132 TLRAVAAQ
+132 TLRSVAAQ

-165 GRNGLELESVSLTAL
+165 RRNGLELESVSLTAL

-247 QQMQT
+247 EQVKT
-252 LESLRAEQMAE
+252 LESLRASQLAE
-263 IAASKAQSEVSVNA
+263 IAASKAESEIAANA
-277 AKIEMEKSIRN
+277 AKVEMEKSIRA
-288 SDILRHE
+288 SDIQRE
-295 EVTKAEI
+295 EEISKAEI
-302 AQKLAIETAEQ
+302 AQRLAVETAEQ
-313 QRNITLKKQSM
+313 QRNITLRKQSM

-332 ASNARSEAVKA
+332 ASGARAEAVKA
-343 AEAIETTKA
+343 AENVETAKA

-361 LDMIAAEKEGKVH
+361 LDLITAEKESQVH
-374 GLRKRMAAETEAD
+374 GLRKQHAAETEAD
-387 TMLKLAE
+387 TMVTLAG
-394 ARLSSA
+394 ARL
-400 KADSDAEKVRLSA
+400 KAAQSDADAEKVRLSA
-413 MAEEMAVNAKHARA
+413 MAEELAMKAENARA
-427 MHEAE
+427 MNEAE
-432 NIMSPEVIELTRD
+432 NAMSPEVIELARD
-445 KTRLEALPKIVEQM
+445 KARLEALPKIVEQM
-459 VRPAEKINSI
+459 VRPAEKIDSI
-469 KIHHITGGALGRSN
+469 KIHHITGGALDRSRSS
-483 GSAGNGGE
+483 GGGE
-491 NSGDKPPV
+491 GGGDKPPV
-499 NHALDSIMDMAVQL
+499 NQALDSIMDMAVQL

-519 GEELGVSFEDGMTGV
+519 GEDLGVSFEDGMSGV
-534 LEDTTKKGSTA
+534 VDGDRKPA
-545 PLGDKS
+545 PDDPS

>member
-1 MSITSIILL
+1 MSATSIILL
-10 LVVVVAIF
+10 VIALVVIL

-72 MRVGEQALI
+72 SRHGEQALI

-102 DLIARASQTL
+102 DSIARASQTL
-112 GKRTF
+112 GSRTF
-117 DAENLRDLIEGKLVD
+117 EADKLRDLIEGKLLD
-132 TLRAVAAQ
+132 TLRSVAAQ
-140 QTMDEL
+140 QTMDNL
-146 HEGRGAFVKQVKSA
+146 HEGRGAFVKEVKSA

-165 GRNGLELESVSLTAL
+165 RRNGLELESVSLTAL

-247 QQMQT
+247 EQVKT
-252 LESLRAEQMAE
+252 LESLRAAQLAQ
-263 IAASKAQSEVSVNA
+263 IAASKAESEIAANA
-277 AKIEMEKSIRN
+277 AKIEMEKSIRA
-288 SDILRHE
+288 SDIRRE
-295 EVTKAEI
+295 EEITKAEI
-302 AQKLAIETAEQ
+302 AQRLAVETAEQ
-313 QRNITLKKQSM
+313 QRNITLRKQSM

-332 ASNARSEAVKA
+332 ASGARAEAVKA
-343 AEAIETTKA
+343 AEDVETAKAI
-352 LAAAERGKS
+352 AAAERGKS
-361 LDMIAAEKEGKVH
+361 LDLISAEKESQVH
-374 GLRKRMAAETEAD
+374 GLRKQHAADTEAD
-387 TMLKLAE
+387 TMVKLAG
-394 ARLSSA
+394 ARLKTAQSDA
-400 KADSDAEKVRLSA
+400 DAEKARLSA
-413 MAEEMAVNAKHARA
+413 MAEEMAMKAQNARA
-427 MHEAE
+427 MNEAE
-432 NIMSPEVIELTRD
+432 NTMSPEVIDLARD
-445 KTRLEALPKIVEQM
+445 KARLEAMPKIVEQM
-459 VRPAEKINSI
+459 VRPAEKIDSI
-469 KIHHITGGALGRSN
+469 KIHHITGGALNRGGAPAGSEN
-483 GSAGNGGE
+483 G
-491 NSGDKPPV
+491 GDKPPV
-499 NHALDSIMDMAVQL
+499 NQALDSIMDMALQL

-519 GEELGVSFEDGMTGV
+519 GEDLGVSFEDGMSGV
-534 LEDTTKKGSTA
+534 VDDGRKPSK
-545 PLGDKS
+545 DKSS

>member
-1 MSITSIILL
+1 MSATSIILL
-10 LVVVVAIF
+10 VIALVVIL

-72 MRVGEQALI
+72 SRHGEQALI

-102 DLIARASQTL
+102 DSIARASQTL
-112 GKRTF
+112 GSRTF
-117 DAENLRDLIEGKLVD
+117 EADKLRDLIEGKLLD
-132 TLRAVAAQ
+132 TLRSVAAQ
-140 QTMDEL
+140 QTMDNL
-146 HEGRGAFVKQVKSA
+146 HEGRGAFVKEVKSA

-165 GRNGLELESVSLTAL
+165 RRNGLELESVSLTAL

-247 QQMQT
+247 EQVKT
-252 LESLRAEQMAE
+252 LESLRAAQLAQ
-263 IAASKAQSEVSVNA
+263 IAASKAESEIAANA
-277 AKIEMEKSIRN
+277 AKIEMEKSIRA
-288 SDILRHE
+288 SDIRRE
-295 EVTKAEI
+295 EEITKAEI
-302 AQKLAIETAEQ
+302 AQRLAVETAEQ
-313 QRNITLKKQSM
+313 QRNITLRKQSM

-332 ASNARSEAVKA
+332 ASGARAEAVKA
-343 AEAIETTKA
+343 AEDVETAKAI
-352 LAAAERGKS
+352 AAAERGKS
-361 LDMIAAEKEGKVH
+361 LDLISAEKESQVH
-374 GLRKRMAAETEAD
+374 GLRKQHAADTEAD
-387 TMLKLAE
+387 TMVKLAG
-394 ARLSSA
+394 ARLKTAQSDA
-400 KADSDAEKVRLSA
+400 DAEKARLSA
-413 MAEEMAVNAKHARA
+413 MAEEMAMKAQNARA
-427 MHEAE
+427 MNEAK
-432 NIMSPEVIELTRD
+432 NAMSPEVIDLARD
-445 KTRLEALPKIVEQM
+445 KARLEALPEIVEQM
-459 VRPAEKINSI
+459 VRPAEKIDSI
-469 KIHHITGGALGRSN
+469 KIHHITGGALNRGGAPAGSEN
-483 GSAGNGGE
+483 G
-491 NSGDKPPV
+491 GDKPPV
-499 NHALDSIMDMAVQL
+499 NQALDSIMDMALQL

-519 GEELGVSFEDGMTGV
+519 GEDLGVSFEDGMSGV
-534 LEDTTKKGSTA
+534 VDDGRKPSK
-545 PLGDKS
+545 DKSS

>member
-1 MSITSIILL
+1 MSATSIILL
-10 LVVVVAIF
+10 VIVLVAIL

-26 ERASREVSLV
+26 ERASRELSLV

-72 MRVGEQALI
+72 HRHGEQALI

-102 DLIARASQTL
+102 ESIARASQTL
-112 GKRTF
+112 GRRTF
-117 DAENLRDLIEGKLVD
+117 EADKLRDLIEGKLVD
-132 TLRAVAAQ
+132 TLRSVAAQ

-165 GRNGLELESVSLTAL
+165 RRNGLELESVSLTAL

-247 QQMQT
+247 EQVKT
-252 LESLRAEQMAE
+252 LESLRASQLAE
-263 IAASKAQSEVSVNA
+263 IAASKAESEIAANA
-277 AKIEMEKSIRN
+277 AKIEMEKSIRA
-288 SDILRHE
+288 SDIQRE
-295 EVTKAEI
+295 EEISKAEI
-302 AQKLAIETAEQ
+302 AQRLAVETAEQ
-313 QRNITLKKQSM
+313 QRNITLRKQSM

-332 ASNARSEAVKA
+332 ASGARAEAVKA
-343 AEAIETTKA
+343 AENVETAKA

-361 LDMIAAEKEGKVH
+361 LDLIIAEKESQVH
-374 GLRKRMAAETEAD
+374 GLRKQHAAETEAD
-387 TMLKLAE
+387 TMVTLAG
-394 ARLSSA
+394 ARL
-400 KADSDAEKVRLSA
+400 KAAQSDADAEKVRLSA
-413 MAEEMAVNAKHARA
+413 MAEELAMKAENARA
-427 MHEAE
+427 MNEAE
-432 NIMSPEVIELTRD
+432 NAMSPEVIELARD
-445 KTRLEALPKIVEQM
+445 KARLEALPKIVEQM
-459 VRPAEKINSI
+459 VRPAEKIDSI
-469 KIHHITGGALGRSN
+469 KIHHITGGALDRSRSS
-483 GSAGNGGE
+483 GGGE
-491 NSGDKPPV
+491 GGGDKPPV
-499 NHALDSIMDMAVQL
+499 NQALDSIMDMAVQL

-519 GEELGVSFEDGMTGV
+519 GEDLGVSFEDGMSGV
-534 LEDTTKKGSTA
+534 VDGDRKPA
-545 PLGDKS
+545 PDDPS

>member
-1 MSITSIILL
+1 MSATSIILL
-10 LVVVVAIF
+10 VIVLVAIL

-26 ERASREVSLV
+26 ERASRELSLV

-72 MRVGEQALI
+72 HRHGEQALI

-102 DLIARASQTL
+102 ESIARASQTL
-112 GKRTF
+112 GRRTF
-117 DAENLRDLIEGKLVD
+117 EADKLRDLIEGKLVD
-132 TLRAVAAQ
+132 TLRSVAAQ

-165 GRNGLELESVSLTAL
+165 RRNGLELESVSLTAL

-247 QQMQT
+247 EQVKT
-252 LESLRAEQMAE
+252 LESLRASQLAE
-263 IAASKAQSEVSVNA
+263 IAASKAESEIAANA
-277 AKIEMEKSIRN
+277 AKIEMEKSIRA
-288 SDILRHE
+288 SDIQRE
-295 EVTKAEI
+295 EEISKAEI
-302 AQKLAIETAEQ
+302 AQRLAVETAEQ
-313 QRNITLKKQSM
+313 QRNITLRKQSM

-332 ASNARSEAVKA
+332 ASGARAEAVKA
-343 AEAIETTKA
+343 AENVETAKA

-361 LDMIAAEKEGKVH
+361 LDLITAEKESQVH
-374 GLRKRMAAETEAD
+374 GLRKQHAADTEAD
-387 TMLKLAE
+387 TMVTLAG
-394 ARLSSA
+394 ARLKVAQSDA
-400 KADSDAEKVRLSA
+400 DAEKVRLSA
-413 MAEEMAVNAKHARA
+413 MAEELAMKAENARA
-427 MHEAE
+427 MNEAE
-432 NIMSPEVIELTRD
+432 NAMSPEVIELARD
-445 KTRLEALPKIVEQM
+445 KARLEALPKIVEQM
-459 VRPAEKINSI
+459 VRPAEKIDSI
-469 KIHHITGGALGRSN
+469 KIHHITGGALDRS
-483 GSAGNGGE
+483 GSSGGGE
-491 NSGDKPPV
+491 GGGDKPPV
-499 NHALDSIMDMAVQL
+499 NQALDSIMDMAVQL

-519 GEELGVSFEDGMTGV
+519 GEDLGVSFEDGMSGV
-534 LEDTTKKGSTA
+534 VDGDRKPA
-545 PLGDKS
+545 PDDPS

>member
-1 MSITSIILL
+1 MSATSIILL
-10 LVVVVAIF
+10 VIVLVAIL

-26 ERASREVSLV
+26 ERASRELSLV

-72 MRVGEQALI
+72 HRHGEQALI

-102 DLIARASQTL
+102 ESIARASQTL
-112 GKRTF
+112 GRRTF
-117 DAENLRDLIEGKLVD
+117 EADKLRDLIEGKLVD
-132 TLRAVAAQ
+132 TLRSVAAQ

-165 GRNGLELESVSLTAL
+165 RRNGLELESVSLTAL

-247 QQMQT
+247 EQVKT
-252 LESLRAEQMAE
+252 LESLRASQLAE
-263 IAASKAQSEVSVNA
+263 IAASKAESEIAANA
-277 AKIEMEKSIRN
+277 AKIEMEKSIRA
-288 SDILRHE
+288 SDIQRE
-295 EVTKAEI
+295 EEISKAEI
-302 AQKLAIETAEQ
+302 AQRLAVETAEQ
-313 QRNITLKKQSM
+313 QRNITLRKQSM

-332 ASNARSEAVKA
+332 ASGARAEAVKA
-343 AEAIETTKA
+343 AENVETAKA

-361 LDMIAAEKEGKVH
+361 LDLITAEKESQIH
-374 GLRKRMAAETEAD
+374 GLRKQHAADTEAD
-387 TMLKLAE
+387 TMVTLAG
-394 ARLSSA
+394 ARL
-400 KADSDAEKVRLSA
+400 KAAQSDADAEKVRLSA
-413 MAEEMAVNAKHARA
+413 MAEELAMKAENARA
-427 MHEAE
+427 MNEAE
-432 NIMSPEVIELTRD
+432 NAMSPEVIELARD
-445 KTRLEALPKIVEQM
+445 KARLEALPKIVEQM
-459 VRPAEKINSI
+459 VRPAEKIDSI
-469 KIHHITGGALGRSN
+469 KIHHITGGALDRSRSS
-483 GSAGNGGE
+483 GGGE
-491 NSGDKPPV
+491 GGGDKPPV
-499 NHALDSIMDMAVQL
+499 NQALDSIMDMAVQL

-519 GEELGVSFEDGMTGV
+519 GEDLGVSFEDGMSGV
-534 LEDTTKKGSTA
+534 VDGDRKPA
-545 PLGDKS
+545 PDDPS

>member
-1 MSITSIILL
+1 MSATSIILL
-10 LVVVVAIF
+10 VIVLVVIL

-72 MRVGEQALI
+72 NRHGEQALI

-102 DLIARASQTL
+102 ESIARASQTL

-117 DAENLRDLIEGKLVD
+117 EADKLRDLIEGKLVD
-132 TLRAVAAQ
+132 TLRSVAAQ

-146 HEGRGAFVKQVKSA
+146 HEARGAFVKEVKSA

-165 GRNGLELESVSLTAL
+165 RRNGLELESVSLTAL

-247 QQMQT
+247 EQVKT
-252 LESLRAEQMAE
+252 LESLRASQLAE
-263 IAASKAQSEVSVNA
+263 IAASKAESEIAANA
-277 AKIEMEKSIRN
+277 AKIGMEKSIRA
-288 SDILRHE
+288 SDIQRE
-295 EVTKAEI
+295 EEISKAEI
-302 AQKLAIETAEQ
+302 AQRLAVETAEQ
-313 QRNITLKKQSM
+313 QRNITLRKQSM

-332 ASNARSEAVKA
+332 ASGARAEAVKA
-343 AEAIETTKA
+343 AEDVETAKAI
-352 LAAAERGKS
+352 AAAERGRS
-361 LDMIAAEKEGKVH
+361 LDLISAEKESQVH
-374 GLRKRMAAETEAD
+374 GLRKQHAADTEAD
-387 TMLKLAE
+387 TMVKLAG
-394 ARLSSA
+394 ARL
-400 KADSDAEKVRLSA
+400 KAAQSDADAEKVRLSA
-413 MAEEMAVNAKHARA
+413 MAEEMAMNADNARA
-427 MHEAE
+427 MNEAE
-432 NIMSPEVIELTRD
+432 NAMSPEVIDLARD
-445 KTRLEALPKIVEQM
+445 KARLEALPKIVEQM
-459 VRPAEKINSI
+459 VRPAEKIDSI
-469 KIHHITGGALGRSN
+469 KIHHITGGALDRN
-483 GSAGNGGE
+483 GSSGGGGE
-491 NSGDKPPV
+491 RGNDKPPV
-499 NHALDSIMDMAVQL
+499 NQALDSIMDMAVQL

-519 GEELGVSFEDGMTGV
+519 GEDLGVSFEDGMSGV
-534 LEDTTKKGSTA
+534 VD
-545 PLGDKS
+545 GDRKPPKDETS

>member
-1 MSITSIILL
+1 MMSATSIILL
-10 LVVVVAIF
+10 VVVLVVIL

-26 ERASREVSLV
+26 ERASREISLV

-72 MRVGEQALI
+72 NRHGEQALI

-102 DLIARASQTL
+102 ESIARASQTL
-112 GKRTF
+112 GRRTF
-117 DAENLRDLIEGKLVD
+117 EADKLRDLIEGKLVD
-132 TLRAVAAQ
+132 TLRSVAAQ

-146 HEGRGAFVKQVKSA
+146 HEGRGAFVKEVKSA

-165 GRNGLELESVSLTAL
+165 RRNGLELESVSLTAL

-247 QQMQT
+247 EQVKT
-252 LESLRAEQMAE
+252 LESLRAVQLAE
-263 IAASKAQSEVSVNA
+263 IAASKAESEIAANA
-277 AKIEMEKSIRN
+277 AKIEMEKSIRA
-288 SDILRHE
+288 SDIRRE
-295 EVTKAEI
+295 EEISKAEI
-302 AQKLAIETAEQ
+302 AQKLAVQTAEQ
-313 QRNITLKKQSM
+313 QRNITLRKQSM

-332 ASNARSEAVKA
+332 ASGAHAEAVKA
-343 AEAIETTKA
+343 AESVETAKAI
-352 LAAAERGKS
+352 AAAERGKS
-361 LDMIAAEKEGKVH
+361 LDIIAAERESEVH
-374 GLRKRMAAETEAD
+374 GLRKREAADVEAA
-387 TMLKLAE
+387 TMVTLAK
-394 ARLSSA
+394 ARLQAANSE
-400 KADSDAEKVRLSA
+400 SDAEKARLSV
-413 MAEEMAVNAKHARA
+413 MAEELALKAQNVRA
-427 MHEAE
+427 MNEAE
-432 NIMSPEVIELTRD
+432 NVMAPEIVDLARD
-445 KTRLEALPKIVEQM
+445 KARLEALPKIVEQM
-459 VRPAEKINSI
+459 VRPAEKIDSI
-469 KIHHITGGALGRSN
+469 KIHHITGGALDRG
-483 GSAGNGGE
+483 GSGGGGE
-491 NSGDKPPV
+491 PGSDRPPV
-499 NHALDSIMDMAVQL
+499 NQALDSIMDMAVQL

-519 GEELGVSFEDGMTGV
+519 GEELGVSLDDGMSGIV
-534 LEDTTKKGSTA
+534 DSGRKQNQEES
-545 PLGDKS
+545 S

>member
-1 MSITSIILL
+1 MSVTSIILL
-10 LVVVVAIF
+10 AIITVVVL

-72 MRVGEQALI
+72 ARHGEQALI

-102 DLIARASQTL
+102 ESIARASQTL
-112 GKRTF
+112 GIRTF
-117 DAENLRDLIEGKLVD
+117 EADKLRDLVEGKLLD
-132 TLRAVAAQ
+132 TLRSVAAQ

-165 GRNGLELESVSLTAL
+165 RRNGLELESVSLTAL

-225 RSAMEAA
+225 RSAMEAS

-247 QQMQT
+247 EQVKT
-252 LESLRAEQMAE
+252 LESLRASQLAE
-263 IAASKAQSEVSVNA
+263 IAASKAESEIAANA
-277 AKIEMEKSIRN
+277 AKIEMEKFIRA
-288 SDILRHE
+288 SDIQRE
-295 EVTKAEI
+295 EEISKAEI
-302 AQKLAIETAEQ
+302 AQRLAVETAEQ
-313 QRNITLKKQSM
+313 QRNIALRKQSM

-332 ASNARSEAVKA
+332 ASGARAEAVKA
-343 AEAIETTKA
+343 AENVETAKA

-361 LDMIAAEKEGKVH
+361 LDLITAEKENQVH
-374 GLRKRMAAETEAD
+374 GLRKQHAADTEAD
-387 TMLKLAE
+387 AMVTLAG
-394 ARLSSA
+394 ARL
-400 KADSDAEKVRLSA
+400 KAAQSDADAEKVRLSA
-413 MAEEMAVNAKHARA
+413 MAEEMAMKAENARA
-427 MHEAE
+427 MNEAE
-432 NIMSPEVIELTRD
+432 NAMSPEVIELARD
-445 KTRLEALPKIVEQM
+445 KARLEALPKIVEQM
-459 VRPAEKINSI
+459 VRPAEKIDSI
-469 KIHHITGGALGRSN
+469 KIHHITGGALDRSR
-483 GSAGNGGE
+483 STSGGE
-491 NSGDKPPV
+491 SGGDKPPV
-499 NHALDSIMDMAVQL
+499 NQALDSIMDMAVQL

-519 GEELGVSFEDGMTGV
+519 GEDLGVSFEDGMSGV
-534 LEDTTKKGSTA
+534 VDGDRKPA
-545 PLGDKS
+545 PDDPS

>member
-1 MSITSIILL
+1 MSATSIILL
-10 LVVVVAIF
+10 VIVLVAIL

-26 ERASREVSLV
+26 ERASRELSLV

-72 MRVGEQALI
+72 HRHGEQALI

-102 DLIARASQTL
+102 ESIARASQTL
-112 GKRTF
+112 GRRTF
-117 DAENLRDLIEGKLVD
+117 EADKLRNLIEGKLVD
-132 TLRAVAAQ
+132 TLRSVAAQ

-165 GRNGLELESVSLTAL
+165 RRNGLELESVSLTAL

-247 QQMQT
+247 EQVKT
-252 LESLRAEQMAE
+252 LESLRASQLAE
-263 IAASKAQSEVSVNA
+263 IAASKAESEIAANA
-277 AKIEMEKSIRN
+277 AKIEMEKSIRA
-288 SDILRHE
+288 SDIKRE
-295 EVTKAEI
+295 EEISKAEI
-302 AQKLAIETAEQ
+302 AQRLAVETAEQ
-313 QRNITLKKQSM
+313 QRNITLRKQSM

-332 ASNARSEAVKA
+332 ASGARAEAVKA
-343 AEAIETTKA
+343 AENVETAKA

-361 LDMIAAEKEGKVH
+361 LDLITAEKESQVH
-374 GLRKRMAAETEAD
+374 GLRKQHAADTEAD
-387 TMLKLAE
+387 TMVTLAG
-394 ARLSSA
+394 ARL
-400 KADSDAEKVRLSA
+400 KAAQSDADAEKVRLSA
-413 MAEEMAVNAKHARA
+413 MAEELAMKAENARA
-427 MHEAE
+427 MNEAE
-432 NIMSPEVIELTRD
+432 NAMSPEVIELARD
-445 KTRLEALPKIVEQM
+445 KARLEALPKIVEQM
-459 VRPAEKINSI
+459 VRPAEKIDSI
-469 KIHHITGGALGRSN
+469 KIHHITGGALDRSRSS
-483 GSAGNGGE
+483 GGGE
-491 NSGDKPPV
+491 GGGDKPPV
-499 NHALDSIMDMAVQL
+499 NQALDSIMDMAVQL

-519 GEELGVSFEDGMTGV
+519 GEDLGVSFEDGMSGV
-534 LEDTTKKGSTA
+534 VDGDRKPA
-545 PLGDKS
+545 PDDPS

>member
-1 MSITSIILL
+1 MSATSIILL
-10 LVVVVAIF
+10 VIALVVIL

-72 MRVGEQALI
+72 SRHGEQALI

-102 DLIARASQTL
+102 DSIARASQTL
-112 GKRTF
+112 GSRTF
-117 DAENLRDLIEGKLVD
+117 EPDKLRDLIEGKLLD
-132 TLRAVAAQ
+132 TLRSVAAQ
-140 QTMDEL
+140 QTMDNL
-146 HEGRGAFVKQVKSA
+146 HEGRGAFVKEVKSA

-165 GRNGLELESVSLTAL
+165 RRNGLELESVSLTAL

-247 QQMQT
+247 EQVKT
-252 LESLRAEQMAE
+252 LESLRAAQLAQ
-263 IAASKAQSEVSVNA
+263 IAASKAESEIAANA
-277 AKIEMEKSIRN
+277 AKIEMEKSIRA
-288 SDILRHE
+288 SDIRRE
-295 EVTKAEI
+295 EEITKAEI
-302 AQKLAIETAEQ
+302 AQRLAVETAEQ
-313 QRNITLKKQSM
+313 QRNITLRKQSM

-332 ASNARSEAVKA
+332 ASGARAEAVKA
-343 AEAIETTKA
+343 AEDVETAKAI
-352 LAAAERGKS
+352 AAAERGKS
-361 LDMIAAEKEGKVH
+361 LDLISAEKESQVH
-374 GLRKRMAAETEAD
+374 GLRKQHAADTEAD
-387 TMLKLAE
+387 TMVKLAG
-394 ARLSSA
+394 ARLKTAQSDA
-400 KADSDAEKVRLSA
+400 DAEKARLSA
-413 MAEEMAVNAKHARA
+413 MAEEMAMKAQNARA
-427 MHEAE
+427 MNEAE
-432 NIMSPEVIELTRD
+432 NTMSPEVIDLARD
-445 KTRLEALPKIVEQM
+445 KARLEALPKIVEQM
-459 VRPAEKINSI
+459 VRPAEKIDSI
-469 KIHHITGGALGRSN
+469 KIHHITGGALNRSGAPAGSEN
-483 GSAGNGGE
+483 G
-491 NSGDKPPV
+491 GDKPPV
-499 NHALDSIMDMAVQL
+499 NQALDSIMDMALQL

-519 GEELGVSFEDGMTGV
+519 GEDLGVSFEDGMSGV
-534 LEDTTKKGSTA
+534 VDDGHKPSK
-545 PLGDKS
+545 DKSS

>member
-1 MSITSIILL
+1 MSATSIILL
-10 LVVVVAIF
+10 VIVLVAIL

-26 ERASREVSLV
+26 ERASRELSLV

-72 MRVGEQALI
+72 HRHGEQALI

-102 DLIARASQTL
+102 ESIARASQTL
-112 GKRTF
+112 GRRTF
-117 DAENLRDLIEGKLVD
+117 EADKLRDLIEGKLVD
-132 TLRAVAAQ
+132 TLRSVAAQ

-165 GRNGLELESVSLTAL
+165 RRNGLELESVSLTAL

-247 QQMQT
+247 EQVKT
-252 LESLRAEQMAE
+252 LESLRASQLAE
-263 IAASKAQSEVSVNA
+263 IAASKAESEIAANA
-277 AKIEMEKSIRN
+277 AKIEMEKSIRA
-288 SDILRHE
+288 SDIQRE
-295 EVTKAEI
+295 EEISKAEI
-302 AQKLAIETAEQ
+302 AQRLAVETAEQ
-313 QRNITLKKQSM
+313 QRNITLRKQSM

-332 ASNARSEAVKA
+332 ASGARAEAVKA
-343 AEAIETTKA
+343 AENVETAKA

-361 LDMIAAEKEGKVH
+361 LDLITAEKESQVH
-374 GLRKRMAAETEAD
+374 GLRKQHAADTEAA
-387 TMLKLAE
+387 TMVTLAG
-394 ARLSSA
+394 ARL
-400 KADSDAEKVRLSA
+400 KAAQSDADAEKVRLSA
-413 MAEEMAVNAKHARA
+413 MAEELAMKAENARA
-427 MHEAE
+427 MNEAE
-432 NIMSPEVIELTRD
+432 NAMSPEVIELARD
-445 KTRLEALPKIVEQM
+445 KARLEALPKIVEQM
-459 VRPAEKINSI
+459 VRPAEKIDSI
-469 KIHHITGGALGRSN
+469 KIHHITGGALDRSRSS
-483 GSAGNGGE
+483 GGGE
-491 NSGDKPPV
+491 GGGDKPPV
-499 NHALDSIMDMAVQL
+499 NQALDSIMDMAVQL

-519 GEELGVSFEDGMTGV
+519 GEDLGVSFEDGMSGV
-534 LEDTTKKGSTA
+534 VDGDRKPA
-545 PLGDKS
+545 PDDPS

>member
-1 MSITSIILL
+1 MSATSIILL
-10 LVVVVAIF
+10 VIVLVVIL

-72 MRVGEQALI
+72 NRHGEQALI

-102 DLIARASQTL
+102 ESIARASQTL
-112 GKRTF
+112 GRRTF
-117 DAENLRDLIEGKLVD
+117 EADQLRDLIEGKLVD
-132 TLRAVAAQ
+132 TLRSVAAQ

-146 HEGRGAFVKQVKSA
+146 HEGRGAFVKEVKSA

-165 GRNGLELESVSLTAL
+165 RRNGLELESVSLTAL

-247 QQMQT
+247 EQVKT
-252 LESLRAEQMAE
+252 LESLRASQLAE
-263 IAASKAQSEVSVNA
+263 IAASKAESEIAANA
-277 AKIEMEKSIRN
+277 AKIEMEKSIRA
-288 SDILRHE
+288 SDIRRE
-295 EVTKAEI
+295 EEISKAEI
-302 AQKLAIETAEQ
+302 AQRLAVETAEQ
-313 QRNITLKKQSM
+313 QRNITLRKQSM

-332 ASNARSEAVKA
+332 ASGARAEAVKA
-343 AEAIETTKA
+343 AEDVETAKAI
-352 LAAAERGKS
+352 AAAERGRS
-361 LDMIAAEKEGKVH
+361 LDLISAEKESKVH
-374 GLRKRMAAETEAD
+374 GLRKQHAADTEAET
-387 TMLKLAE
+387 MVRLAG
-394 ARLSSA
+394 ARL
-400 KADSDAEKVRLSA
+400 KAAQADADAEKVRLSA
-413 MAEEMAVNAKHARA
+413 MAEEMALKAETARA
-427 MHEAE
+427 MNEAE
-432 NIMSPEVIELTRD
+432 NVMSPEIIDLSRD
-445 KTRLEALPKIVEQM
+445 RARLEALPKIVEQM
-459 VRPAEKINSI
+459 VRPAEKIDSI
-469 KIHHITGGALGRSN
+469 KIHHITGGALDRS
-483 GSAGNGGE
+483 GSGGGE
-491 NSGDKPPV
+491 RGGDKPPV
-499 NHALDSIMDMAVQL
+499 NQALDSIMDMAVQL

-519 GEELGVSFEDGMTGV
+519 GEDLGVSFEDGMSGV
-534 LEDTTKKGSTA
+534 TEPGRKPGTEDPS
-545 PLGDKS
+545 